1 MRDRFAGSAA
11 TQNGKDSLPVGNRQ
25 LELEA
30 ETGNRNRRLDW
41 TAENWKVQ

>member
-11 TQNGKDSLPVGNRQ
+11 TQNGKDSLPGNWQ

-41 TAENWKVQ
+41 TAENWKEQ